1 MSRKKCLNCVFRHG
15 CSRSVVVEGQDEM
28 FNTNRIIIIR
38 FGKRGKIVRKALISC
53 SAHEL
58 DPSMAPKKRVPKM
71 KPAPESTTPEQK
83 PAPESTAPEQK
94 PAPESTILE
103 QKPAPESTKPEQKQA
118 PIKKK
123 PEQKTA
129 PMKK

>member
-58 DPSMAPKKRVPKM
+58 DPSMAPKKRAPKM
-71 KPAPESTTPEQK
+71 KPATESSTPERTTPENTTPESTTPK
-83 PAPESTAPEQK
+83 NTTPESTMPEQK
-94 PAPESTILE
+94 AAPMKRKT
-103 QKPAPESTKPEQKQA
+103 
-118 PIKKK
+118 
-123 PEQKTA
+123 EQKTA
-129 PMKK
+129 PVKK